1 MFHRIL
7 VPLDGSRRAEAAI
20 PVAAQLA
27 RATHGTIILMRS
39 VVPLTPYGP
48 YLNEPVGP
56 ASTVSSQ
63 QRDAV
68 ASYLAQLTSDDDL
81 SGLNVVTRITE
92 GPAANSILTLSQ
104 AEEVNLIA
112 LCAHGVTGYHRWKLG
127 GVAQHVVRHS
137 QAPVLL
143 LNEYSPGSPARQFA
157 HVRRVLL
164 PLDGSLLAEAAIPP
178 AIQLL
183 AAVAPQT
190 GRLRLL
196 RIINPFD
203 AEDQG
208 TTQADL
214 INEANAYLQR
224 VVDRLRAE
232 RTEELRLAFEYSVVV
247 DTDPAERILSI
258 AEPTYNP
265 LRESP
270 EEAFGYDLIVMATH
284 GRTGILRWTLGS
296 IAERVL
302 QATGLP
308 LLIVRPIAT
317 ESASASARS
326 TAVHA

>member
-27 RATHGTIILMRS
+27 RATHGTVILMRS

-56 ASTVSSQ
+56 ASTASSQ

-68 ASYLAQLTSDDDL
+68 SSYLTQLTADDDL
-81 SGLNVVTRITE
+81 AGLKTLTLVTE
-92 GPAANSILTLSQ
+92 GPAADSILTLSQ
-104 AEEVNLIA
+104 AEEVDLIV
-112 LCAHGVTGYHRWKLG
+112 LCAHGMTGYHRWKLG
-127 GVAQHVVRHS
+127 GVAQHVVRQS

-157 HVRRVLL
+157 NVRRALI

-214 INEANAYLQR
+214 INEANAYLKRQ
-224 VVDRLRAE
+224 VEQLRAA

-247 DTDPAERILSI
+247 DTDPAERILSV

-265 LRESP
+265 QRETP

-308 LLIVRPIAT
+308 LLIVRPVAAT
-317 ESASASARS
+317 PASATTRTSVA
-326 TAVHA
+326 HA

>member
-27 RATHGTIILMRS
+27 RATHGTVILMRS

-48 YLNEPVGP
+48 YLTEPVGP

-68 ASYLAQLTSDDDL
+68 VSYLNQLTSDDDL
-81 SGLNVVTRITE
+81 AGLTVLTRVTE
-92 GPAANSILTLSQ
+92 GTAADSILTLSQ
-104 AEEVNLIA
+104 TEEANLIV

-127 GVAQHVVRHS
+127 GVAQHVVRHA
-137 QAPVLL
+137 QTPVLL
-143 LNEYSPGSPARQFA
+143 LNEYSPGSPAKQFA
-157 HVRRVLL
+157 KVRRALV
-164 PLDGSLLAEAAIPP
+164 PLDGSLLAEAAISP

-183 AAVAPQT
+183 AAVAPQS

-208 TTQADL
+208 AAQADL
-214 INEANAYLQR
+214 INEANAYLGRLVEQ
-224 VVDRLRAE
+224 LRAA
-232 RTEELRLAFEYSVVV
+232 RTDELRLGFDSSVVV
-247 DTDPAERILSI
+247 DTDPAERILSV
-258 AEPTYNP
+258 AEPTYNS
-265 LRESP
+265 LRETP
-270 EEAFGYDLIVMATH
+270 EKAFGYDLIVMATH

-308 LLIVRPIAT
+308 LLIVRPIAAT
-317 ESASASARS
+317 PAGATTRSSAA
-326 TAVHA
+326 HA